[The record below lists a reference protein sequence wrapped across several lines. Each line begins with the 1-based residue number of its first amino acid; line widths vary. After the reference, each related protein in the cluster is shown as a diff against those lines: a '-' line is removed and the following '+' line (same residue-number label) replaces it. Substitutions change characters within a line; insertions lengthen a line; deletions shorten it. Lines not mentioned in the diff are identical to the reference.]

1 MRFVRYVSLIDVVT
15 AVMVLFVLVLPE
27 RTMLAAWAAKGGQ
40 AERYSLALSEARSID
55 DRKDGQLIAE
65 LSRRLGEAGFRD
77 WAVES
82 AARGTV
88 DGAGSPSLWRALLAT
103 SVAYVERLDAKPALE
118 YANKAVAAC
127 AAAKAVDERVCP
139 SWEEVRMDLYARHLD
154 AGVRSGIDPQKDP
167 SGFRRAGESG
177 LRTIHIGDQK
187 DRGALPSPA
196 PEPAPAA
203 KGGDSAQGS
212 AAPAPAAGS
221 TPAAPAAPQ
230 P

>member
-15 AVMVLFVLVLPE
+15 AVMVLFVLVLPA
-27 RTMLAAWAAKGGQ
+27 RTMLAAPAASGTE
-40 AERYSLALSEARSID
+40 AERYRLALSEARAID
-55 DRKDGQLIAE
+55 DRKDGELISE

-77 WAVES
+77 WAVEA
-82 AARGTV
+82 AARGVV
-88 DGAGSPSLWRALLAT
+88 DAADSPSRWRALLAT

-118 YANKAVAAC
+118 YANRALAAC
-127 AAAKAVDERVCP
+127 AAAKAIDERVCP

-154 AGVRSGIDPQKDP
+154 AGVKSGIDPHKDP

-187 DRGALPSPA
+187 
-196 PEPAPAA
+196 E
-203 KGGDSAQGS
+203 S
-212 AAPAPAAGS
+212 AAPAPAAE
-221 TPAAPAAPQ
+221 TKPAAAAGSGSATAGSAATGEAAGSAALAAPK